1 MFCSWFR
8 RVIWKEGLRIETSPL
23 NVKDILEKEID
34 TMQKSKMTINGNNDS
49 NNSYRFQRAGKL
61 FKIHP
66 RSHITEDDIRKV
78 YPDLDTSENINGD
91 DDADDNGNN
100 SNGNANGNAN
110 TNNYYDGNRVV
121 LFFRLAS
128 IFVSCGMST
137 IENNEILH
145 NVSKALDLPLLSKL
159 ELGLNEITVQ
169 FELSSP
175 VVTIQCSTAAF
186 YQLSLLSRSQQLAY
200 YIIKNGNRNSKQSS
214 SLFIPAS
221 VYLRVLDE
229 LEQDNAS
236 DPYGWLIK
244 ISAIYIVC
252 VFAPVSVY
260 NGGYINLYWSSII
273 SIAIVI
279 VLLVLQSGIVPSSV
293 SDRWECPIVSFI
305 TGLLSSI
312 LWQITADNGH
322 IWQDMDLYQHLDQ
335 CAANYTIGVLLIWF
349 PGSTLVYGAH
359 EVCLGSYTNGGI
371 RLIKGIVSAM
381 VIALFYTLGWQYWG
395 RNWASNE
402 TMNGIPTNLYN
413 TTGGIASLP
422 PSIDCTTP
430 NDIELPWY
438 INQVAFAIPLNAATM
453 IVFNIRLRDTPG
465 VFLVAQATYCV
476 QGALGSC
483 GGENDVYCGLPT
495 YVNVLIVAFAGG
507 CFSEINT
514 LITGF
519 SKYGSMLAIIFVLA
533 PGAGAVK
540 AILGG
545 TFFFLLFFL
554 FFTK

>member
-1 MFCSWFR
+1 
-8 RVIWKEGLRIETSPL
+8 
-23 NVKDILEKEID
+23 
-34 TMQKSKMTINGNNDS
+34 
-49 NNSYRFQRAGKL
+49 
-61 FKIHP
+61 
-66 RSHITEDDIRKV
+66 
-78 YPDLDTSENINGD
+78 
-91 DDADDNGNN
+91 
-100 SNGNANGNAN
+100 
-110 TNNYYDGNRVV
+110 
-121 LFFRLAS
+121 
-128 IFVSCGMST
+128 MST

-145 NVSKALDLPLLSKL
+145 NVSKALHLPLLSKL

-545 TFFFLLFFL
+545 KFFFLLFFS
-554 FFTK
+554 FFTKWLSLI